1 MDSSSRRSGFTLVEL
16 LVVIAIIG
24 VLVALLLP
32 AVQAAREA
40 ARRMQCSNN
49 LKQIALA
56 VHNYEGA
63 QRVVPPSLCWNKD
76 TSNTGGHWS
85 VHARVLPY
93 LEEQSIYQSIEFGAD
108 YNVVMAPNGER
119 LSAQKISTFVCPSE
133 QYAETRFGGTPSVP
147 QHFPL
152 NYGVNM
158 GTWNVYE
165 PASNKAGNGAF
176 GVNAKLKSRA
186 FVDGMSKTFML
197 AEVKAYTSYF
207 RNGNSVTSSIP
218 PTDPTVICGFGGEA
232 KMGPTLSQN
241 TGHTEW
247 VDGKTHQTGFTSTFG
262 PNSRIACTNSGNE
275 YDVDFTNYQEG
286 KHATTITYAAIT
298 ARSHHAGLVNV
309 ALMDGSVRSMGDD
322 VALVTWQALST
333 RDGGEIV
340 SQDY

>member
-1 MDSSSRRSGFTLVEL
+1 MIDPRSRSAFTLVEL

-40 ARRMQCSNN
+40 ARRMQCQNQ

-63 QRVVPPSLCWNKD
+63 QRVLPPSLCWNKD

-93 LEEQSIYQSIEFGAD
+93 LEEQAIYQSVKFGAD
-108 YNVVMAPNGER
+108 YNLVMAPDGSR

-133 QYAETRFGGTPSVP
+133 PNAEIRMGGSPAVP

-165 PASNKAGNGAF
+165 PATNKSGNGAF
-176 GVNAKLKSRA
+176 GVNARFKSKA
-186 FVDGMSKTFML
+186 FVDGMSKTLML
-197 AEVKAYTSYF
+197 AEVKAYAPYF
-207 RNGNSVTSSIP
+207 RNGGSATSTMP
-218 PTDPTVICGFGGEA
+218 ADPSPICGFGGEA
-232 KMGPTLSQN
+232 KLGPTLSQN

-247 VDGKTHQTGFTSTFG
+247 VDGKVHQTGFTTTFT
-262 PNSRIACTNSGNE
+262 PNTRVPCTSGGTE
-275 YDVDFTNYQEG
+275 YDVDFNNYQEG
-286 KHATTITYAAIT
+286 KHASTVTYAAVT
-298 ARSHHAGLVNV
+298 ARSHHPGLVNA
-309 ALMDGSVRSMGDD
+309 ALMDGSVRSFADEIE
-322 VALVTWQALST
+322 LITWQALST
-333 RDGGEIV
+333 RAGNEVI
-340 SQDY
+340 SQNY